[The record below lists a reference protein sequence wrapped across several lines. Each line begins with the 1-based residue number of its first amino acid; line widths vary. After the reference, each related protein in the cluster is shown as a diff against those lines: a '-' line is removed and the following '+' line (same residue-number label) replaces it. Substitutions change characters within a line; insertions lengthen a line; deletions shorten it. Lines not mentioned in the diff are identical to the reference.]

1 MTQAKSTENVVQEI
15 RRKTRRAR
23 CGARPSGRGRP
34 RPSRPPNRP
43 TRAAS
48 PPGRRPAPT
57 PNRPPGRRGPG
68 VSPAGPVLEWRGASW
83 TKKAPKNTE
92 TGLAAG
98 FAPSSR
104 RNRGDEEI

>member
-1 MTQAKSTENVVQEI
+1 MTQATSTENVVQEI

-23 CGARPSGRGRP
+23 AVGAVLARPGRP
-34 RPSRPPNRP
+34 
-43 TRAAS
+43 T
-48 PPGRRPAPT
+48 
-57 PNRPPGRRGPG
+57 GRRGPG